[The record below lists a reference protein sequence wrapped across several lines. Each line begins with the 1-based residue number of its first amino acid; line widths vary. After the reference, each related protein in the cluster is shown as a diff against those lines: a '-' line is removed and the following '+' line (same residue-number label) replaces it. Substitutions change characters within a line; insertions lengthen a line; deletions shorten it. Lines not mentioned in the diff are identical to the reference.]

1 VVASN
6 IARDE
11 VGVGLNVPEQRV
23 QDRLVDITRP
33 LENEAVV
40 VGVNS
45 VLGQHES
52 IPGVGGVEGVISIR
66 VMVWWVKLGV

>member
-1 VVASN
+1 MVASN

-23 QDRLVDITRP
+23 QDRLVDISRP

-45 VLGQHES
+45 VFGQHES

-66 VMVWWVKLGV
+66 VMVWWVELRV